1 MMKIC
6 RVCDH
11 PGLGDDWRCP
21 GCGYQAPRI
30 EGFLALAPELAEA
43 SANGFD
49 ASEFRLLASLEQ
61 GSFWFR
67 SRNRLIQWAARRY
80 CREARSFCEIGC
92 GTGFVLQGLAR
103 ACPELALFGSE
114 VSVAGLAYAA
124 ARVPRATLFQMDAT
138 RMPLADEFDA
148 IGAFDVL
155 EHIED
160 DRQVIR
166 QVFRALRPGGHMIV
180 TVPQHMLLWSAG
192 DVAAHHVRRYARREL
207 VEKLSAAGFR
217 IELSTSFV
225 FFLFPAL
232 AASRFASRK
241 RPAHTQSAELS
252 LPRALDVTFESTL
265 ALERRLIA
273 AGARFPFGGSQLVIA
288 VKPA

>member
-1 MMKIC
+1 MKIC
-6 RVCDH
+6 SVCNH

-21 GCGYQAPRI
+21 RCGFQAPRI
-30 EGFLALAPELAEA
+30 EGFLALAPELAQA
-43 SANGFD
+43 SAGGFD
-49 ASEFRLLASLEQ
+49 VREFQALASVEQ
-61 GSFWFR
+61 TSFWFR
-67 SRNRLIQWAARRY
+67 GRNRLIQWAVRRY

-124 ARVPRATLFQMDAT
+124 TRVPGATLFQMDAT
-138 RMPLADEFDA
+138 HMPLAEEFDV

-207 VEKLSAAGFR
+207 IEKLSEAGFR
-217 IELSTSFV
+217 IALRTSFV
-225 FFLFPAL
+225 FFLLPAL
-232 AASRFASRK
+232 AASRLASRN
-241 RPAHTQSAELS
+241 RTACTQSAELS
-252 LPRALDVTFESTL
+252 LPRPVDSTFESTL
-265 ALERRLIA
+265 AVERALIS
-273 AGARFPFGGSQLVIA
+273 AGVRFPFGGSQLVVA
-288 VKPA
+288 TKAA